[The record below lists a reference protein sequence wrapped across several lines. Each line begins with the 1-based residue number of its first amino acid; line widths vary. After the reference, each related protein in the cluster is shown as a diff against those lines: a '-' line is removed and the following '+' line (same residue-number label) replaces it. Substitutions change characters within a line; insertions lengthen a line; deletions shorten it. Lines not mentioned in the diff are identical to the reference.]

1 MVYRKRNYRKRK
13 GAPRP
18 YRKVYKRRAVQAKAR
33 KMTKFTN
40 VKKDLYYYKK
50 KRIGIQVD
58 LTASPTGALQFQL
71 SDIPNVSELT
81 TMFDQ
86 YMIYGVA
93 VEFRLIYSP
102 DSTGNVAS
110 SIYPNL
116 YVRRDYDDNN
126 TESSLQIM
134 QSNKSKRVVLYPNRS
149 RKFYIKPSVLTA
161 VSNGLNTY
169 INRPVWKQWLDCS
182 DTSVPHLGLKFA
194 CDTMGAALP
203 SNTRHLQIDYTYY
216 VACKSTR

>member
-1 MVYRKRNYRKRK
+1 MVYARKNYKKRK

-18 YRKVYKRRAVQAKAR
+18 YRKVRKGYQKKAR

-40 VKKDLYYYKK
+40 VKRDLYYYKK

-71 SDIPNVSELT
+71 SDVPNATELT
-81 TMFDQ
+81 LMFDQ
-86 YMIYGVA
+86 YMIYGVC

-102 DSTGNVAS
+102 DSTGNVGT
-110 SIYPNL
+110 SIFPNL
-116 YVRRDYDDNN
+116 YVRRDYDNSSL
-126 TESSLQIM
+126 ESSLQIM

-149 RKFYIKPSVLTA
+149 RKFYIKPANLSTVK
-161 VSNGLNTY
+161 NGAGNDVT
-169 INRPVWKQWLDCS
+169 RPVWKQWLDCS
-182 DTSVPHLGLKFA
+182 DDSCPYYGLKYA

-203 SNTRHLQIDYTYY
+203 ANTRHLQIDYTYY
-216 VACKSTR
+216 IAAKNTR